1 MSARAYESLGGWL
14 VIVTG
19 TLPLTK
25 KLHSVLLVTDFVAVR
40 RPKGAQGPKPQGT
53 QRRTPPHTFE
63 QFEQVSQGICKVLF
77 TFLIYNQ

>member
-40 RPKGAQGPKPQGT
+40 RPKGAQGP
-53 QRRTPPHTFE
+53 QRGKPPHTFE